1 MKKLLVILSAIAM
14 VSAVS
19 AQAGTVRD
27 NCGCGLG
34 SMALGDEEG
43 LLSNVVGA
51 TLNGLSGNQTFGI
64 SSGTLGCDQ
73 STEITSNQKIQKYV
87 TENMDQLAMDM
98 ASGEGH
104 YLSALTGMMNLSEV
118 ERVSLQ
124 ETLQTNFDLVFTSP
138 EVSAEEVV
146 LNITQFI

>member
-14 VSAVS
+14 VSAIP
-19 AQAGTVRD
+19 AQAGNVRD

-73 STEITSNQKIQKYV
+73 SAEITSNQEIKLYV

-98 ASGEGH
+98 AAGEGH
-104 YLSALTGMMNLSEV
+104 YLSALTGMMDLSEV
-118 ERVSLQ
+118 DRVVLQ
-124 ETLQTNFDLVFTSP
+124 EKLQKNFDLVFTGP

-146 LNITQFI
+146 LNITQLI